1 MSIGDNRLPALAD
14 DIRKLHRS
22 IERNAEKI
30 AHDAIEADTTVK
42 APRQRRHLSDHILIA
57 FHQACDE
64 RDLEVAE
71 RLLAMLA
78 MVIAGRRHQ
87 PTAPDRRDKESLV
100 AAYERLWA
108 LRHPDT
114 AEGSD
119 EPLQRAYGA
128 AEVELTRSYGG
139 DHDAMCRAWPA
150 LVMLMLTADLGAR
163 ERAGGA
169 APFVAWL
176 NQELEQRKL
185 PFQLVRTDDV
195 PPAARKRAVRR
206 RA

>member
-14 DIRKLHRS
+14 DMS

-87 PTAPDRRDKESLV
+87 PTAPDRHDKESLV

-150 LVMLMLTADLGAR
+150 LVMLTADLGAR

>member
-14 DIRKLHRS
+14 DMS

-150 LVMLMLTADLGAR
+150 LVMLTADLGAR

>member
-14 DIRKLHRS
+14 DMS

-119 EPLQRAYGA
+119 EPLQRA
-128 AEVELTRSYGG
+128 EVELTRSYGG

-150 LVMLMLTADLGAR
+150 LVMLTADLGAR

>member
-1 MSIGDNRLPALAD
+1 MSIGDNRLP
-14 DIRKLHRS
+14 
-22 IERNAEKI
+22 
-30 AHDAIEADTTVK
+30 AIEADTTVK

-150 LVMLMLTADLGAR
+150 LVMLTADLGAR

>member
-119 EPLQRAYGA
+119 EPLQRA
-128 AEVELTRSYGG
+128 EVELTRSYGG

-150 LVMLMLTADLGAR
+150 LVMLTADLGAR

>member
-119 EPLQRAYGA
+119 EPLQRA
-128 AEVELTRSYGG
+128 EVELTRSYGG

-150 LVMLMLTADLGAR
+150 LVMLTADLGAR

-185 PFQLVRTDDV
+185 PFRLVRTDDV

>member
-14 DIRKLHRS
+14 DMS

-64 RDLEVAE
+64 RDLEVVE

-150 LVMLMLTADLGAR
+150 LVMLTADLGAR